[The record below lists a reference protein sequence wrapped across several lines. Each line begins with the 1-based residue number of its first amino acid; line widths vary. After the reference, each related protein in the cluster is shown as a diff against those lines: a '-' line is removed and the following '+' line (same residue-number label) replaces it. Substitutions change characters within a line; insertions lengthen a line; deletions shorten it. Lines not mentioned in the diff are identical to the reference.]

1 MARTKGLL
9 PFSGN
14 FEPNTAEPFDG
25 RSRVESKSDL
35 TLEVTCLNDDGNIYL
50 YNGICVT
57 VYGDTIIRNNGVYVL
72 LDSVNIETP
81 DYTNIDNWIKIGDNA
96 FSAEITT
103 TVGEGVTYTIDHD
116 INYIGVLGD
125 TVTINLPLEPIEY
138 IEYTI
143 TDLRGD
149 AETNPITINGNG
161 KLINGETSAIIDTN
175 YGSFT
180 FKYSGS
186 FWYIISLYF

>member
-1 MARTKGLL
+1 VVLL
-9 PFSGN
+9 
-14 FEPNTAEPFDG
+14 
-25 RSRVESKSDL
+25 
-35 TLEVTCLNDDGNIYL
+35 IYAF
-50 YNGICVT
+50 IS
-57 VYGDTIIRNNGVYVL
+57 GDTINFDEYALVYDNETGKIILKDIRYGG
-72 LDSVNIETP
+72 T
-81 DYTNIDNWIKIGDNA
+81 
-96 FSAEITT
+96 AEIVNTA
-103 TVGEGVTYTIDHD
+103 GEGITYTINHD
-116 INYIGVLGD
+116 LNYIGVSGD

-149 AETNPITINGNG
+149 AETTPITINGNG

>member
-1 MARTKGLL
+1 MARKEGII

-14 FEPNTAEPFDG
+14 FELRLAEPFDG
-25 RSRVESKSDL
+25 RGRVENKSDL
-35 TLEVTCLNDDGNIYL
+35 TLEATWLNDDGNIYL
-50 YNGICVT
+50 YNGIRVS
-57 VYGDTIIRNNGVYVL
+57 VYADAIIRNNGVYVL
-72 LDSVNIETP
+72 LDGVNIGTP

-96 FSAEITT
+96 FSAEIIT

-116 INYIGVLGD
+116 LNYIGVLGD
-125 TVTINLPLEPIEY
+125 TVTVNLPLEPIEY

-149 AETNPITINGNG
+149 AETTPITINGNG

-175 YGSFT
+175 YGSYT